1 MARELIAAAHL
12 SVDGVLFLK
21 RLLAIDSFPTVLA
34 LMDNVYYAADQA
46 VVDDI
51 TVPILIEHGILDL
64 DGRVEPTVQGW
75 LRILERP
82 DMEVELRAMEGPRMR
97 RAVVARRGGE
107 HVFALRRGE
116 EVVLQGLWSQGNS
129 LDDVVAGPLWAAM
142 RPSPEVP
149 APAPAPMDTVTVS
162 MEQAAQLASHPPGD
176 LVREL
181 RRSLGVDLPT
191 AKVLNEVSSYV
202 GQRVEIVMRENRGIE
217 SVQTPAGVMVADTSA
232 GRVVSAVRRN
242 GSALSVSFGPG
253 TYSRFKAAMAD
264 LVALTPSRSWFSTRN
279 D

>member
-1 MARELIAAAHL
+1 
-12 SVDGVLFLK
+12 
-21 RLLAIDSFPTVLA
+21 
-34 LMDNVYYAADQA
+34 
-46 VVDDI
+46 
-51 TVPILIEHGILDL
+51 
-64 DGRVEPTVQGW
+64 
-75 LRILERP
+75 
-82 DMEVELRAMEGPRMR
+82 
-97 RAVVARRGGE
+97 
-107 HVFALRRGE
+107 
-116 EVVLQGLWSQGNS
+116 
-129 LDDVVAGPLWAAM
+129 
-142 RPSPEVP
+142 
-149 APAPAPMDTVTVS
+149 
-162 MEQAAQLASHPPGD
+162 
-176 LVREL
+176 VREL